1 MAMKKS
7 WEQIENESAKAF
19 EAFSE
24 YRDMGLGRNLR
35 GLSLKVGKAF
45 SLLSRWSGE
54 YDWQARC
61 KAWDKRLD
69 QEKCK
74 RQIDKIRNMKIRQ
87 INLALRAQELADLGI
102 KSMIEKWR
110 DAQEEGDKK
119 ISNGT
124 RIESLAKLLDTGC
137 RLERLNRDEPEQNL
151 ELMQQQNFDNLS
163 LEEMETFRALLSKA
177 NGVL

>member
-1 MAMKKS
+1 
-7 WEQIENESAKAF
+7 
-19 EAFSE
+19 
-24 YRDMGLGRNLR
+24 
-35 GLSLKVGKAF
+35 
-45 SLLSRWSGE
+45 
-54 YDWQARC
+54 
-61 KAWDKRLD
+61 
-69 QEKCK
+69 
-74 RQIDKIRNMKIRQ
+74 MKIRQ